1 MSVALR
7 ATSVAILWF
16 LAVVMI
22 ILGGVAVALAETSSQ
37 SVAGLLIVVLS
48 LVPLVAGVNINNYHH
63 HV

>member
-7 ATSVAILWF
+7 ATAVAILWF
-16 LAVVMI
+16 LAAVMI
-22 ILGGVAVALAETSSQ
+22 ILGGVVVAIAETSPQ

-63 HV
+63 V